1 MLDFTHP
8 VLVDTGILYALADR
22 DDAWHPRARRLLAS
36 AKDLLLVPVTVLPE
50 VCHLLHER
58 LGPRAE
64 RRFLVAVAEGELTIE
79 DLGDSD
85 LKRGVAILE
94 RYPAIGFVDA
104 SIVAM
109 AERLGLSTIA
119 TTDRRHFAS
128 VRPRHV
134 AAFRLVPD

>member
-1 MLDFTHP
+1 MAL
-8 VLVDTGILYALADR
+8 LIDTGILYALADR

-36 AKDLLLVPVTVLPE
+36 VKDLLLVPVTVLPE
-50 VCHLLHER
+50 VCYLLHER

-64 RRFLVAVAEGELTIE
+64 RRFLAAVAEGELTIE

-85 LKRGVAILE
+85 LKRCVGILE

-104 SIVAM
+104 SIVAI